1 MNSRNGL
8 TLLLVT
14 LVLLTGALLNHG
26 GTRRALGTGWRVIF
40 LPQAAKVE
48 PVVKGTRDL
57 LERPFLWL
65 AGHGRV

>member
-8 TLLLVT
+8 KLLAVT
-14 LVLLTGALLNHG
+14 LSLLTGALLNHG
-26 GTRRALGTGWRVIF
+26 GTRRALGIGWRVIL
-40 LPQAAKVE
+40 LPQAVKME

-57 LERPFLWL
+57 LERPFQWF